1 MSAIAPLTGYK
12 VGNNDL
18 NTLFAKYVSGV
29 QATVSGY
36 KDGTADLNTI
46 FAKRIDAGPAV
57 TGYKVG
63 TNDLNNIFQKYSNIL
78 TNGDFAGTGSGSSIV
93 ANGWTFI
100 NASANTSVGN
110 AITNDPE
117 YPLYRTDSNT
127 TEFKTGIVGA
137 YVTINQTVTTV
148 SGRAYTFSFWL
159 LMGGPTSSAGQ
170 ILSCTA
176 SIGGGTPKLSTTTS
190 NTSYVFYSY
199 PYTANSTSTVIS
211 FVCRQDPSYLRITHV
226 RLTYP

>member
-12 VGNNDL
+12 VGTADL
-18 NTLFAKYVSGV
+18 NTIFAKYVSGV
-29 QATVSGY
+29 QATATGY

-46 FAKRIDAGPAV
+46 FAKYVSGQWATA

-63 TNDLNNIFQKYSNIL
+63 SNDLNNFYQKYSDL
-78 TNGDFAGTGSGSSIV
+78 VTNGDFAGTGSGTSIV

-100 NASANTSVGN
+100 NSSSNTSVGS
-110 AITNDPE
+110 AITDPE
-117 YPLYRTDSNT
+117 YPTYISDSAAT
-127 TEFKTGIVGA
+127 SFVTGIVGA
-137 YVTINQTVTTV
+137 YVTVNQTVTTV

-159 LMGGPTSSAGQ
+159 LMGGPSTSGGT
-170 ILSCTA
+170 LSCTA
-176 SIGGGTPKLSTTTS
+176 SIGGSQKLSTTTS
-190 NTSYVFYSY
+190 NASYVFYSY

-211 FVCRQDPSYLRITHV
+211 FVCRQDPSYLHITHV